1 MNINKPGV
9 ASKLS
14 VFQRLGC
21 ILVMLLFS
29 HPVVAAGE
37 SLLLTGKISSAKKQV
52 VTAPRGRSWNIQVQW
67 LEEEGKVVE
76 AGDLIAVFD
85 GSLIQSQLEANEEIL
100 ETEQLELTQIT
111 MDLEQAYLEAKGALT
126 LAQMQVEQA
135 KIEANVPD
143 SQVSQLDKGKFELT
157 LQRTQ
162 MELVKA
168 RENLKLAEQAM
179 QTGVEKQR
187 IQIRLI
193 EDEISYQRSQMEK
206 MSVTANFKGPISYAI
221 HPWTGEKMAAGMT
234 ARSAWNIIDVQAT
247 DDFQIESWVHEID
260 VERVKASNR
269 VELVLD
275 AYPSKK
281 FKGKL
286 TFLSTQTEKKVQW
299 SNSVYYPVIFQFVD
313 MPDLTLLPGMSV
325 RVDIQQSA
333 NQEQ

>member
-1 MNINKPGV
+1 MKINMSV
-9 ASKLS
+9 FAVKLS
-14 VFQRLGC
+14 HFQLFVGFF
-21 ILVMLLFS
+21 ILLSFNHFALAS
-29 HPVVAAGE
+29 GE

-52 VTAPRGRSWNIQVQW
+52 VTAPRGRTWNIQIQW

-100 ETEQLELTQIT
+100 ETEQLELTQIK
-111 MDLEQAYLEAKGALT
+111 MELEQGYLEAKGALT
-126 LAQMQVEQA
+126 IAQMRVEQA
-135 KIEANVPD
+135 KIEANVPE

-157 LQRTQ
+157 LQRTE
-162 MELVKA
+162 MELIKA
-168 RENLKLAEQAM
+168 NENLKLAESAL

-193 EDEISYQRSQMEK
+193 EDEIRYQSSQMEK

-221 HPWTGEKMAAGMT
+221 HPWTGEKMAAGMN
-234 ARSAWNIIDVQAT
+234 ARASWNIIDVQAT

-260 VERVKASNR
+260 IEHVKANKN

-313 MPDLTLLPGMSV
+313 VPDLTLLPGMSV
-325 RVDIQQSA
+325 RIDIPQPA
-333 NQEQ
+333 IDER

>member
-1 MNINKPGV
+1 MNIN
-9 ASKLS
+9 L
-14 VFQRLGC
+14 VFFIAVLAVS
-21 ILVMLLFS
+21 IFS
-29 HPVVAAGE
+29 HPVLAKGE

-52 VTAPRGRSWNIQVQW
+52 VTAPRGRSWNIQIQW
-67 LEEEGKVVE
+67 LEEEGKMVE

-85 GSLIQSQLEANEEIL
+85 GSLIQSQLEANEETL

-111 MDLEQAYLEAKGALT
+111 MDLEQEYLEAQGALT
-126 LAQMQVEQA
+126 IAQMRVEQA
-135 KIEANVPD
+135 KIEANVPE

-162 MELVKA
+162 MELIKA
-168 RENLKLAEQAM
+168 EENLKLAEQALL
-179 QTGVEKQR
+179 TGVEKQR

-193 EDEISYQRSQMEK
+193 EDEIRYQRSQMEK

-221 HPWTGEKMAAGMT
+221 HPWSGEKMAAGINVR
-234 ARSAWNIIDVQAT
+234 AAWNIIDVQAT
-247 DDFQIESWVHEID
+247 DNFQIESWVHEID
-260 VERVKASNR
+260 VERLKANKN

-313 MPDLTLLPGMSV
+313 TPELTLLPGMSV
-325 RVDIQQSA
+325 RVDVPPLTRGD
-333 NQEQ
+333 N

>member
-1 MNINKPGV
+1 MNIN
-9 ASKLS
+9 L
-14 VFQRLGC
+14 VFFIAVLAVS
-21 ILVMLLFS
+21 IFS
-29 HPVVAAGE
+29 HPVLAKGE

-52 VTAPRGRSWNIQVQW
+52 VTAPRGRSWNIQIQW
-67 LEEEGKVVE
+67 LEEEGKMVE

-85 GSLIQSQLEANEEIL
+85 GSLIQSQLEANEETL

-111 MDLEQAYLEAKGALT
+111 MDLEQEYLEAQGALT
-126 LAQMQVEQA
+126 IAQMRVEQA
-135 KIEANVPD
+135 KIEANVPE

-162 MELVKA
+162 MELIKA
-168 RENLKLAEQAM
+168 EENLKLAEQALL
-179 QTGVEKQR
+179 TGIEKQR

-193 EDEISYQRSQMEK
+193 EDEIRYQRSQMEK

-221 HPWTGEKMAAGMT
+221 HPWSGEKMAAGINVR
-234 ARSAWNIIDVQAT
+234 AAWNIIDVQAT
-247 DDFQIESWVHEID
+247 DNFQIESWVHEID
-260 VERVKASNR
+260 VERLKANKN

-313 MPDLTLLPGMSV
+313 TPELTLLPGMSV
-325 RVDIQQSA
+325 RVDVPPLTRGD
-333 NQEQ
+333 N